1 MCVCVWVL
9 QMITRDWVWL
19 ITGLRGTEVCV
30 YTRVFVLCVYRHASA
45 GLSIHVNMSKTPEGA
60 ACAAQKKIRNWM
72 KWLMYKKNFHSNQV
86 KAFKLNTPVQKHTHT
101 HTHYSRMI
109 WHIRQ
114 CMIFFFCLA
123 CKKPPDG
130 KMQKRG
136 VSKKQ
141 KYDQLDFF
149 FSFAFYIFFL
159 SSAHLAVNETPSDLR
174 SRSFA
179 AYLQLFLSFSR
190 AWYRHPSDLILWELN
205 MHLQCLPMHRIRV

>member
-1 MCVCVWVL
+1 MCVRVYVCVWVL

-101 HTHYSRMI
+101 HTHALQQNDMTYQAM
-109 WHIRQ
+109 HD
-114 CMIFFFCLA
+114 FFFCLA

-149 FSFAFYIFFL
+149 FPLLFKFFFTISSSCSKWNPIRSKKQILRRL
-159 SSAHLAVNETPSDLR
+159 SSAF
-174 SRSFA
+174 SFVFTCMISPDIA
-179 AYLQLFLSFSR
+179 IHQISFC
-190 AWYRHPSDLILWELN
+190 EN
-205 MHLQCLPMHRIRV
+205 